1 MFDNVCTVY
10 LVNIISWKPK
20 WCIVCDEQ
28 KFSLHIKYQTRSQV
42 VASSLD
48 ILKADNKTN
57 DRYNQNGTELLR
69 ITTYV
74 EYVPEF
80 I

>member
-1 MFDNVCTVY
+1 M
-10 LVNIISWKPK
+10 
-20 WCIVCDEQ
+20 
-28 KFSLHIKYQTRSQV
+28 

-48 ILKADNKTN
+48 ILEADNKTN

-69 ITTYV
+69 ITSYV